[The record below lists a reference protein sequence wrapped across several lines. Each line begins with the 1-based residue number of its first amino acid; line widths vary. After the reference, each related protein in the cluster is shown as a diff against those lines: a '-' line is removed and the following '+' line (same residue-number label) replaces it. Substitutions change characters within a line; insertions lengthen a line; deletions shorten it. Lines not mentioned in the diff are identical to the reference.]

1 MDCSPPGCSVHG
13 ILQARILEWG
23 AISFSRG
30 SSWPGDGTQVSCITG
45 RFFTHWATQ
54 EAQEAR
60 EAHVSPN
67 MGKHQ
72 TISDPHLRHWS
83 FMLHHPTSSRC
94 YHLQMCTQISCSEK
108 FRDRGTHKTLTP
120 DVHWMLGGA
129 LHSCPKL
136 QAEPKALYLW
146 VVQWG
151 FHNGSVAKNRL
162 QCSRCRFTPCVG
174 KIPWRRKW

>member
-1 MDCSPPGCSVHG
+1 MDCSPQGSSVHG

-23 AISFSRG
+23 AIFFSRG
-30 SSWPGDGTQVSCITG
+30 SSWPGDRTQVSWITG

-54 EAQEAR
+54 EAQEAQ

-72 TISDPHLRHWS
+72 TISDPHLRHWP

-120 DVHWMLGGA
+120 DVHCDL
-129 LHSCPKL
+129 KL
-136 QAEPKALYLW
+136 LEKPSTVCGTNVEEDHKDDE
-146 VVQWG
+146 
-151 FHNGSVAKNRL
+151 L
-162 QCSRCRFTPCVG
+162 QLFVIFYQSKC
-174 KIPWRRKW
+174 IA